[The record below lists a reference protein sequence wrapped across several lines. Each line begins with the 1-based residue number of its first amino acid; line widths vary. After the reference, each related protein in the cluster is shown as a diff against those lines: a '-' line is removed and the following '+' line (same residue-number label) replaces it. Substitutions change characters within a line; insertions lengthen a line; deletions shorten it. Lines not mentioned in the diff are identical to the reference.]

1 MYLTKIVRSHHGILN
16 IPPQDGVSL
25 DSRFLGF
32 FFFFLIEL
40 SFGFQCHIMIVRS
53 FHLSN
58 VGAST

>member
-1 MYLTKIVRSHHGILN
+1 MEFSTYPLKM
-16 IPPQDGVSL
+16 VSPWIH
-25 DSRFLGF
+25 DSWGF